1 MKKDSDPAHRNSLYL
16 WAVKALSR
24 LNPYFWKYR
33 NALLLGV
40 VFTVISNLFAIYP
53 AQVIREIV
61 DIVVDNLRLSK
72 AFAQSPLQPALNE
85 DLITLS
91 LLAAGIVIG
100 LSLLKGI
107 FLFLVR
113 QTIIVVSRHVEYDL
127 KNDLYAHYQKL
138 DLTFYKLHSTGDL
151 MNRISEDVSRVRM
164 YIGPAL
170 MYGINLLVLTVLVI
184 YTMIRV
190 NPVLTAYVLIPL
202 PLLSIAVYFVNTA
215 ILKKSEQVQQK
226 LSGLSSLV
234 QEAFSGIRILKVYN
248 RLPYMEG
255 EMEKQAGAYQK
266 ENLGLIT
273 INAIFFPLIM
283 LLIGLSTLIAVYVGG
298 FHVAD
303 GKITPGVIAEFII
316 YVNLLTWPVASLGWV
331 TSIVQR
337 AAASQIR
344 INDFLDRTP
353 DITWETQ
360 SNKVSVAGDIQFKN
374 VSYTYPETGI
384 QAIHSLNLHIPAGAT
399 VAITGRTGSGKSTLA
414 QLLLRFFDPTE
425 GQILVDGKDVKLWD
439 LGHLRNQMGYVP
451 QEVFLFS
458 DSIANNISFGF
469 SGEEVDQK
477 KTAWAAKQAHIHD
490 NIMGFPEQYQT
501 KVGER
506 GITLSGGQK
515 QRVSIARALLRNPSI
530 LVLDDCLSAVDTET
544 EEIIMH
550 HLRELMKN
558 KTSLFI
564 SHRISAVRHADIIL
578 VIEEGQ
584 IVEKGNHAALMERQG
599 LYFERYH
606 QQLSETSGKIN

>member
-16 WAVKALSR
+16 CVVKALSR

-138 DLTFYKLHSTGDL
+138 DLTFYKLNSTGDL

-164 YIGPAL
+164 YVGPAL
-170 MYGINLLVLTVLVI
+170 MYGINLLVLTILVI

-202 PLLSIAVYFVNTA
+202 PLLSLAVYFVNTA
-215 ILKKSEQVQQK
+215 ILKKSELVQQK

-255 EMEKQAGAYQK
+255 EMEKQARDYQK

-344 INDFLDRTP
+344 INEFLDRKS

-360 SNKVSVAGDIQFKN
+360 AQNKRVAGEIHFDHVF
-374 VSYTYPETGI
+374 YTYPETGI
-384 QAIHSLNLHIPAGAT
+384 QAISDLNLHIPAGAT
-399 VAITGRTGSGKSTLA
+399 VAITGKTGSGKSTFA
-414 QLLLRFFDPTE
+414 QLLLRFFDPTD
-425 GQILVDGKDVKLWD
+425 GHIRIDGKDLKYSD
-439 LGHLRNQMGYVP
+439 LGYIRSQIGYVP

-458 DSIANNISFGF
+458 DTIANNISFGF
-469 SGEEVDQK
+469 SGEEVDQEK
-477 KTAWAAKQAHIHD
+477 IIWAAKQAHIHD
-490 NIMGFPEQYQT
+490 NIVGFPDQYQT

-506 GITLSGGQK
+506 GLTLSGGQK
-515 QRVSIARALLRNPSI
+515 QRISIARALLRNPSI

-544 EEIIMH
+544 EDIILQ
-550 HLRELMKN
+550 HLRVLMQD
-558 KTSLFI
+558 KTSIFI

-578 VIEEGQ
+578 VIEEGR
-584 IVEKGNHAALMERQG
+584 IAEKGTHAELMALQG
-599 LYFERYH
+599 LYYDRYQ
-606 QQLSETSGKIN
+606 QQLSETAGKIN